1 MLFVYIYL
9 FSTVQ
14 NIVLNFEIREREA
27 PYCVLYFHLVLDC
40 DLLARHSPHSDVFF
54 KREGGSVVG
63 ALCD

>member
-27 PYCVLYFHLVLDC
+27 PHCDLHFHRVLDC
-40 DLLARHSPHSDVFF
+40 DLLARHFDRTQTSSL
-54 KREGGSVVG
+54 REKG
-63 ALCD
+63 AL